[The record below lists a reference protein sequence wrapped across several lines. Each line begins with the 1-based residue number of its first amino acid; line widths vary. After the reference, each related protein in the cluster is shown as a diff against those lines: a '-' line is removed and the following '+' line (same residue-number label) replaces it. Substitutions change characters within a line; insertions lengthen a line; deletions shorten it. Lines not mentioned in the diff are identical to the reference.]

1 MSYGNQD
8 GATPPDSPATS
19 ELGAP
24 TVTTAEPPA
33 ASTVTVTAAAPVQS
47 PEATRSRP
55 IVLLGGA
62 TAVLVVFG
70 LMMTGLFVF
79 KSNQQT
85 ETSAKLATA
94 QSSVVARDAKVTALQ
109 QQLAGVQSQLTAAQ
123 QRLTGA
129 AQTAAATKTNRQII
143 AQCLKLVSQAL
154 TTARMGSAS
163 QLDAA
168 LKRLKAP
175 CAKADKVA

>member
-8 GATPPDSPATS
+8 GATPPDSPATA

-33 ASTVTVTAAAPVQS
+33 ASTVTQPAPVRS
-47 PEATRSRP
+47 PEAARSRP

-70 LMMTGLFVF
+70 LMMTGLFIF

-85 ETSAKLATA
+85 ETTAKLATA
-94 QSSVVARDAKVTALQ
+94 QSVVAGRDAKIAALQ
-109 QQLAGVQSQLTAAQ
+109 QQLTGVQSQLAAAQ

-129 AQTAAATKTNRQII
+129 AQTAAATKANQQIVT
-143 AQCLKLVSQAL
+143 QCLKLVNQAL
-154 TTARMGSAS
+154 TTARTGSAS

-175 CAKADKVA
+175 CAKANKVA